1 MKYDTIGLIKILISR
16 CTNAYEY
23 EWAHRKCCALM
34 ESNKT
39 GSSAQICEW
48 RADFAVETCFSE
60 NSWNAECMKGHPAE
74 THSLTGRR
82 AESQPSEALADLNVL
97 SDHMKTGIVQKPVVL
112 LYFREQRPPCFWSGA
127 LRLSNTKMSAVNN
140 NEPTTLKSKLVQVKY
155 KYWYKH

>member
-23 EWAHRKCCALM
+23 EWAHRKFSAFPWW
-34 ESNKT
+34 SPIKT
-39 GSSAQICEW
+39 DPQHRS
-48 RADFAVETCFSE
+48 DFAVKTCFSE
-60 NSWNAECMKGHPAE
+60 NSWNDECMKGHPAE

-127 LRLSNTKMSAVNN
+127 AWGCQILKCQQSTTMNRL
-140 NEPTTLKSKLVQVKY
+140 LSKI
-155 KYWYKH
+155 